1 MKAKEIEQLQ
11 LSSSETREVIT
22 PYAFKIDQTLLGLPL
37 ATPTRRA
44 FAIIIDVALIFL
56 AAKLS
61 AALIAFVAA
70 MAFYKGTAQQYLP
83 KMSSFWRRTL
93 KIFAAGFLFVSSLTV
108 LSIAIDFFEDDN
120 AIQGVK
126 IKKAEQ
132 KDQLSSDDKSI
143 IGTYLAQTAD
153 DKNCDDACQSV
164 ARANLVGQLPELA
177 EIDDAGSIQV
187 TRALLH
193 LMVIADDEPIAADDF
208 KNNDLEQESVSDEL
222 IAERNI
228 IEKEKTLN
236 EKNKSEETKPAASI
250 LQWGKGIIEDLGLGF
265 GWAAVYFTLFSLLW
279 RGQTPGKK
287 ACNIRVVALNGE
299 PLGLLDCFGRY
310 GGYGA
315 GFATGLLGFLQI
327 YWDPN
332 RQAIQDKISAT
343 VVIKGDLNQEVNTQT
358 VVEATKD

>member
-83 KMSSFWRRTL
+83 KMSSFWRRAL
-93 KIFAAGFLFVSSLTV
+93 KVFAAGFLFVSALTV
-108 LSIAIDFFEDDN
+108 LSIGIDYLEDDN
-120 AIQGVK
+120 ADQSLAVQGVK
-126 IKKAEQ
+126 IQDEIELTPAEKQ
-132 KDQLSSDDKSI
+132 RVNA
-143 IGTYLAQTAD
+143 YLTQTAD
-153 DKNCDDACQSV
+153 ESCEQPCQQN
-164 ARANLVGQLPELA
+164 ALDNLVGKVPKLA
-177 EIDDAGSIQV
+177 EMDDLQNPQLATVFLQ
-187 TRALLH
+187 LL
-193 LMVIADDEPIAADDF
+193 VVSENNEIKAA
-208 KNNDLEQESVSDEL
+208 QL
-222 IAERNI
+222 IE
-228 IEKEKTLN
+228 EKPTQTTTN
-236 EKNKSEETKPAASI
+236 SI

-299 PLGLLDCFGRY
+299 QLGLLDCFGRY

-343 VVIKGDLNQEVNTQT
+343 VVIKGNLNQVVNVET
-358 VVEATKD
+358 VVDTVKE